1 MECPKCGSKN
11 IGAIENKEN
20 GQIIQCNDCGKDWFE
35 EYSVKNLRKRKIRHK
50 WREIPPMM
58 MIAII
63 IVFILLIDTICNLS
77 LRLPR
82 EYEKPCAFLCI
93 DHNMTYDGGNN
104 FLHGGKGCVVCHCKS
119 GDYTRLTVPIVC
131 SD

>member
-1 MECPKCGSKN
+1 MK
-11 IGAIENKEN
+11 
-20 GQIIQCNDCGKDWFE
+20 
-35 EYSVKNLRKRKIRHK
+35 KIT
-50 WREIPPMM
+50 PMM
-58 MIAII
+58 LIVII
-63 IVFILLIDTICNLS
+63 LGIFLLIDTFWNFS

-104 FLHGGKGCVVCHCKS
+104 FMHGKGGCIVCHCKN

-131 SD
+131 GD

>member
-1 MECPKCGSKN
+1 M
-11 IGAIENKEN
+11 
-20 GQIIQCNDCGKDWFE
+20 
-35 EYSVKNLRKRKIRHK
+35 RHK

-63 IVFILLIDTICNLS
+63 IVALLLIDTIWNFS
-77 LRLPR
+77 LKLPK

-93 DHNMTYDGGNN
+93 EHNMTYDGGNN
-104 FLHGGKGCVVCHCKS
+104 LVVGEKGCIVCHCKN
-119 GDYTRLTVPIVC
+119 GDYEKLTVPIVC